1 MRVGDKVHLKDCVD
15 LPITT
20 HGQEGDPA
28 GVIAVQTFVVKET
41 KTTVNVL
48 WQDGTQETLPSTEL
62 IPYLNPDEYDC
73 WWEMFHFHS
82 SYLI

>member
-1 MRVGDKVHLKDCVD
+1 MVRSVSGEDMRVGNKVLLKDCVG
-15 LPITT
+15 LPVTT
-20 HGQEGDPA
+20 HGREDDRA
-28 GVIAVQTFVVKET
+28 GVVTVQTFVVKET

-73 WWEMFHFHS
+73 W
-82 SYLI
+82 